1 MNEQGESLLE
11 ILDELVDIV
20 AAAKSLPM
28 SASVMV
34 NRSELLDLLETAR
47 AIVPDQII
55 AADSVMQDANAVA
68 ENARQEADEIRERAH
83 QDSESIIAE
92 AREQASRLVAQDQI
106 TIAAK
111 SQATRVLDEAQS
123 KADALK
129 RGADGYAASTLDT
142 LSDELNSLLDQIE
155 AGRAH
160 LAITTEEHDS

>member
-20 AAAKSLPM
+20 AHAKSLPM

-47 AIVPDQII
+47 EIVPDQII
-55 AADSVMQDANAVA
+55 AADSVMQDANAVS
-68 ENARQEADEIRERAH
+68 ENAKHTASEIRERANK
-83 QDSESIIAE
+83 DAESIIAE
-92 AREQASRLVAQDQI
+92 AREQASRLVAQDQV

-111 SQATRVLDEAQS
+111 SQATRILDEAQS
-123 KADALK
+123 RADALK
-129 RGADGYAASTLDT
+129 RGADGYASTTLNT
-142 LSDELNSLLDQIE
+142 LSDELNGLLDQIE

-160 LAITTEEHDS
+160 LATRHEEHDS

>member
-11 ILDELVDIV
+11 ILDDLIDIV
-20 AAAKSLPM
+20 SNAKSLPM

-47 AIVPDQII
+47 EIVPDQII
-55 AADSVMQDANAVA
+55 AADNVLQDATSVS
-68 ENARQEADEIRERAH
+68 EHARQDAEGIRDRASKE
-83 QDSESIIAE
+83 SESIIAE

-111 SQATRVLDEAQS
+111 SQATRILDEAQS
-123 KADALK
+123 KADSLK
-129 RGADGYAASTLDT
+129 RGADNYAATTLND
-142 LSDELNSLLDQIE
+142 LSDELNGLLDQIE

-160 LAITTEEHDS
+160 LATRHKEQD

>member
-11 ILDELVDIV
+11 ILDELVEIV
-20 AAAKSLPM
+20 GNAKSLPM

-47 AIVPDQII
+47 DIVPAQIVE
-55 AADSVMQDANAVA
+55 ADAVLQQA
-68 ENARQEADEIRERAH
+68 SAVSEGARQEAATIHEHAH
-83 QDSESIIAE
+83 AEAETIIAE

-111 SQATRVLDEAQS
+111 SQATRILDEAQT
-123 KADALK
+123 KAESLR
-129 RGADGYAASTLDT
+129 RGADDYAAATLDQ
-142 LSDELNSLLDQIE
+142 LSEELGGLLEQIA

-160 LAITTEEHDS
+160 LAHRLEEDR

>member
-1 MNEQGESLLE
+1 M
-11 ILDELVDIV
+11 
-20 AAAKSLPM
+20 
-28 SASVMV
+28 
-34 NRSELLDLLETAR
+34 
-47 AIVPDQII
+47 
-55 AADSVMQDANAVA
+55 
-68 ENARQEADEIRERAH
+68 
-83 QDSESIIAE
+83 
-92 AREQASRLVAQDQI
+92 AQDQI